1 MPLHRLTEA
10 EARNARPHEDSKA
23 TPHPHVGRI
32 KNHPSFGPIRIKRLR
47 RRWTKML
54 CDGGG
59 LYLQVSPGDGDD
71 SIRKSWVFRYAMPE
85 KVISKNGRQRQR
97 ERQLGLGPLRT
108 VTLAEAR
115 DKAMSCRK
123 LLLEGTD
130 PLLALRLNRATN
142 IKATM
147 VMSFDAARDE
157 YVKDQGDQWHPRH
170 AQQFIKTLQDYVTPV
185 FGKFPVS
192 AVNEE
197 LVVRA
202 LRPIWKTKTVT
213 ASRVRGRI
221 EAILDWA
228 KVQKMR
234 DGENPARWKGHLD
247 HVFARETEIRPVK
260 HMAALPFQDI
270 PTFMA
275 TLREESAL
283 SAKAIQFQILTATRS
298 GEVIQATWAEV
309 DFDNRVWTIPAEQ
322 TKRKREHKVPL
333 SDAAMTVLN
342 NLKRS
347 SERIFPISDATM
359 MKFLK
364 RGFPQLHITIHGTAR
379 SSFRDWAAETTDFS
393 GEVCEAALA
402 HSIRNRV
409 EAAYRRGDLFEK
421 RRRLMDAW
429 AHYCAGQTEATGGNV
444 IRFAAG

>member
-1 MPLHRLTEA
+1 
-10 EARNARPHEDSKA
+10 
-23 TPHPHVGRI
+23 
-32 KNHPSFGPIRIKRLR
+32 
-47 RRWTKML
+47 
-54 CDGGG
+54 
-59 LYLQVSPGDGDD
+59 
-71 SIRKSWVFRYAMPE
+71 MPE

-142 IKATM
+142 IKAAM

-185 FGKFPVS
+185 
-192 AVNEE
+192 
-197 LVVRA
+197 
-202 LRPIWKTKTVT
+202 RPIWKTKTVT

-309 DFDNRVWTIPAEQ
+309 DFDNRVWTIPAEH

-429 AHYCAGQTEATGGNV
+429 ADYCAGTEAAGNNV
-444 IRFAAG
+444 IRFGKG